1 MSKRMR
7 KRVLWLAMLI
17 VLAPPALYWAAD
29 TWLESSGGRQML
41 ERALTQRIGM
51 ATRIDGDF
59 SLMLLPAIGVSG
71 TQLVIGEQPG
81 GEAFVRSSQFEV
93 SVALRPLWDRKVL
106 VEWIRM
112 TGGQLNPAHYQPSED
127 SRDSAGTPLPEI
139 RELSLRDFEV
149 VLSAESGGGARISE
163 LSVSDFAENSET
175 PFFLDIEGLLKAE
188 GRLRWNGA
196 QSRLHLAD
204 LQIDAIGQRILGGAC
219 LSFNA
224 PVSINAVLRAD
235 VFDLDAFQAG
245 MPGSSAGGG
254 AGPELPL
261 EFNAQVSVKEFR
273 SGGVTARGV
282 QLDVGMDPVAVCGT
296 D

>member
-1 MSKRMR
+1 MR
-7 KRVLWLAMLI
+7 KLVLWLAILI

-41 ERALTQRIGM
+41 ERALTKRIGM
-51 ATRIDGDF
+51 VTRVEGDF
-59 SLMLLPAIGVSG
+59 NLMLLPAIGVSG
-71 TQLVIGEQPG
+71 THLVIGEQPG

-127 SRDSAGTPLPEI
+127 SLDSAGTPLPEI

-149 VLSAESGGGARISE
+149 VLSAESGGGVRVTE
-163 LSVSDFAENSET
+163 LSVTDFAENSET
-175 PFFLDIEGLLKAE
+175 PFLLDIEDLLKAE
-188 GRLRWNGA
+188 GRLRWDGA

-204 LQIDAIGQRILGGAC
+204 LQIDAIGQRVLGEGC

-224 PVSINAVLRAD
+224 PVSVNAMLRAD

-245 MPGSSAGGG
+245 IPGSSAGGG

-261 EFNAQVSVKEFR
+261 ELNAQVAVKEFR

-282 QLDVGMDPVAVCGT
+282 QLAVGIDPVTVCGT